1 MIAVSGKVPVI
12 HGRCAMPEVTLNT
25 VGPAQQGQTV
35 DAPPVAPPGDAGVE
49 VVPLP
54 EVLRQ
59 IGRDS
64 RKDPQQY
71 LDETKVPLG
80 GE

>member
-1 MIAVSGKVPVI
+1 
-12 HGRCAMPEVTLNT
+12 MPEITLNSAAPEQQT
-25 VGPAQQGQTV
+25 IPAPAE
-35 DAPPVAPPGDAGVE
+35 APQAPEAPPGDAGVE

>member
-1 MIAVSGKVPVI
+1 MFDRATQTQSSPQPQQVLASQQ
-12 HGRCAMPEVTLNT
+12 A
-25 VGPAQQGQTV
+25 PAASPA
-35 DAPPVAPPGDAGVE
+35 APPDDAVE

-64 RKDPQQY
+64 RKDALQY
-71 LDETKVPLG
+71 LDETSVPLG

>member
-1 MIAVSGKVPVI
+1 
-12 HGRCAMPEVTLNT
+12 MPEITLNT
-25 VGPAQQGQTV
+25 LAPVQQFSAA
-35 DAPPVAPPGDAGVE
+35 DAPAAPEAPPGDAGVE

-71 LDETKVPLG
+71 LEETKVPLG

>member
-1 MIAVSGKVPVI
+1 
-12 HGRCAMPEVTLNT
+12 MPESTLNARSL
-25 VGPAQQGQTV
+25 VKHGQAAPGPQAIPA
-35 DAPPVAPPGDAGVE
+35 DDGVE

-64 RKDPQQY
+64 AKEPRQY
-71 LDETKVPLG
+71 LDETRVPLG

>member
-1 MIAVSGKVPVI
+1 
-12 HGRCAMPEVTLNT
+12 MPENTLKTSNS
-25 VGPAQQGQTV
+25 VEQAQPVPAPEA
-35 DAPPVAPPGDAGVE
+35 DPADAGVE

-71 LDETKVPLG
+71 LDETRVPLG

>member
-1 MIAVSGKVPVI
+1 MRDTVVMPVKSETQ
-12 HGRCAMPEVTLNT
+12 PPQT
-25 VGPAQQGQTV
+25 GPA
-35 DAPPVAPPGDAGVE
+35 VAPAE

-64 RKDPQQY
+64 VDAPRRF
-71 LDETKVPLG
+71 LEETRVPFG

>member
-1 MIAVSGKVPVI
+1 MTKDTLIETAAGQAEQHAAPALVP
-12 HGRCAMPEVTLNT
+12 
-25 VGPAQQGQTV
+25 PAT
-35 DAPPVAPPGDAGVE
+35 PE

-64 RKDPQQY
+64 RKNPGQY
-71 LDETKVPLG
+71 LDETTVPFG

>member
-1 MIAVSGKVPVI
+1 MPQATLTLQAPVQANPVPV
-12 HGRCAMPEVTLNT
+12 E
-25 VGPAQQGQTV
+25 
-35 DAPPVAPPGDAGVE
+35 APQSAPGDAGVE

-71 LDETKVPLG
+71 LAETKVPLG

>member
-1 MIAVSGKVPVI
+1 
-12 HGRCAMPEVTLNT
+12 MPEITLNSQAP
-25 VGPAQQGQTV
+25 VEQQAV
-35 DAPPVAPPGDAGVE
+35 AAPVEAPEAPGDAGVE

-71 LDETKVPLG
+71 LAETKVPLG

>member
-1 MIAVSGKVPVI
+1 
-12 HGRCAMPEVTLNT
+12 MPETILNSQAPVRQQAVEAPET
-25 VGPAQQGQTV
+25 V
-35 DAPPVAPPGDAGVE
+35 PGGAGVE

-59 IGRDS
+59 ISRDS
-64 RKDPQQY
+64 RKAPQQY
-71 LDETKVPLG
+71 LAETKVPLG